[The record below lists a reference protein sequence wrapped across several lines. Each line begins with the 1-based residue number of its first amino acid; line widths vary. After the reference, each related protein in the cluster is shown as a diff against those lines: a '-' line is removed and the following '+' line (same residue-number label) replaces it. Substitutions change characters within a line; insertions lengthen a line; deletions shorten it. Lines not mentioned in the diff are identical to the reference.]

1 MMELVQLTAALVIG
15 SVMISAFFLVLAALF
30 PNRVARA
37 QAAAA
42 AMPGRSAVV
51 GLVNWIFFAAVVMA
65 LLSLAQ
71 WTGIQFFAVPAL
83 VIMAAVLLAA
93 IFGLAGVVEFIG
105 ARLLVNSSSV
115 RRTGLGALA
124 LGWACA
130 LPFVGWFA
138 LLPYVLALGLGAFIL
153 SLLVT
158 NRQPSRPPVES
169 A

>member
-37 QAAAA
+37 QAAA

-93 IFGLAGVVEFIG
+93 IFGLAGVVELIG